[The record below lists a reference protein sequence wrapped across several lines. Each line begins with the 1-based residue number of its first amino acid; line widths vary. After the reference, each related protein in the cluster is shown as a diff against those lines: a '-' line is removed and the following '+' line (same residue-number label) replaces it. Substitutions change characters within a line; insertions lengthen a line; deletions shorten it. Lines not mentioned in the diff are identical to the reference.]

1 MPKKGITL
9 GGTDLTRGA
18 NMTQIITKS
27 ATKLDNIDECVNQE
41 APMQSEKASLVDN
54 IREGN
59 LRNARP

>member
-1 MPKKGITL
+1 MSMPKKGITL
-9 GGTDLTRGA
+9 GSTDLTRGA

-27 ATKLDNIDECVNQE
+27 ATKLDNIDEDQE